1 MEVRS
6 KIMKTIGPKRTRL
19 ENAVARELWKRGLR
33 FRRNTVD
40 LMGRPDFAIKKY
52 RVVIFIDSC
61 FWHGCEKH
69 GQLPKS
75 NQDFWAKKIKGNL
88 ERDRKVSEYY
98 MKNGWNILRVWEH
111 QLKDEFDKTID
122 EVCRFITEAKL
133 RWKIESVD

>member
-1 MEVRS
+1 
-6 KIMKTIGPKRTRL
+6 
-19 ENAVARELWKRGLR
+19 
-33 FRRNTVD
+33 
-40 LMGRPDFAIKKY
+40 
-52 RVVIFIDSC
+52 VIFIDSC